1 MRLTEFPDIYWL
13 RKQANNNFQDGKAAN
28 NQPLDRKGWP
38 TVVLNTTSFGAER
51 NGIKGPF
58 SIFLNLSGESLVK
71 VGGKTVQL
79 TTDNL
84 CMVNSGEFYDLIIP
98 EGSRTDT
105 FNMHF
110 GERLFNDVL
119 SFRNGTAQQLLDDPM
134 RSYETN
140 CSSKIQSTWKDERV
154 HGKVLALSQ
163 FYQIH
168 KGEQDLEY
176 ELLGDLLSTVLS
188 SKQDQYPNQSAL
200 AALKNSTRRE
210 LSMRLSMSVD
220 YMHAHFRETITLDE
234 LSTIACMSKYH
245 YLRTF
250 KSIYK
255 CTPQRMVAE
264 LRLKKASQLLKENDQ
279 PISEIAPFLGF
290 SELAAFTRFFS
301 KQTGLS
307 PKAFRLSN

>member
-1 MRLTEFPDIYWL
+1 MRLTEFPDIHWL
-13 RKQANNNFQDGKAAN
+13 RKQANNNFQDGKGAN
-28 NQPLDRKGWP
+28 SQSLGHKGWP

-84 CMVNSGEFYDLIIP
+84 CMMNSGEFYDLIIP

-105 FNMHF
+105 FNLHF

-119 SFRNGTAQQLLDDPM
+119 SFRNGTAHQLLDDPM

-140 CSSKIQSTWKDERV
+140 CSSKIRSTWKDGLI
-154 HGKVLALSQ
+154 HGKILALSQ

-168 KGEQDLEY
+168 EGEQDLEY
-176 ELLGDLLSTVLS
+176 ELLSDLLSTMLHYSQNSNSQQNQLS
-188 SKQDQYPNQSAL
+188 NLKSATKL
-200 AALKNSTRRE
+200 E
-210 LSMRLSMSVD
+210 LLSRISMSVD
-220 YMHAHFRETITLDE
+220 YMHAHFRETTTLDE
-234 LSTIACMSKYH
+234 LSAIACMSKYH

-255 CTPQRMVAE
+255 CTPLQMIAE
-264 LRLKKASQLLKENDQ
+264 LRLKKASQLLIENNQ
-279 PISEIAPFLGF
+279 PISEIAPSLGF
-290 SELAAFTRFFS
+290 SELAAFTRFFT
-301 KQTGLS
+301 KRTGSS